1 MHYRTADGPAVPD
14 LDAGVA
20 MDRRI
25 RRTRQALQGALV
37 TLMAEKGYE
46 AVTVQDVIDRADV
59 GRSTFYAHYSDKADL
74 LQDSLEQ
81 VRETMR
87 PQPPAKAPDRRRPL
101 TFSLPMLQ
109 HVSEQQGLLRAL
121 LVRPGS
127 DPVMAGIRQL
137 LTEAVTAEVRA
148 LAAVSGPPRVPPAML
163 VATVV
168 AAFEAALTWW
178 VGTDF
183 EATSEQVEQGF
194 QVMAAAAVRAAQP
207 VATG

>member
-1 MHYRTADGPAVPD
+1 
-14 LDAGVA
+14 
-20 MDRRI
+20 
-25 RRTRQALQGALV
+25 
-37 TLMAEKGYE
+37 
-46 AVTVQDVIDRADV
+46 
-59 GRSTFYAHYSDKADL
+59 
-74 LQDSLEQ
+74 
-81 VRETMR
+81 
-87 PQPPAKAPDRRRPL
+87 
-101 TFSLPMLQ
+101 MLQ

-194 QVMAAAAVRAAQP
+194 QVMAAAAVRAALP